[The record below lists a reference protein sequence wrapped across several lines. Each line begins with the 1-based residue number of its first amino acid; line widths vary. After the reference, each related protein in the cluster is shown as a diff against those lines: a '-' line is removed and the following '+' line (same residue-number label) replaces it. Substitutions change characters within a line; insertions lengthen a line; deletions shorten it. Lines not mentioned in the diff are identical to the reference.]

1 MPTEEFLKNLFK
13 QRNLSDAEAEVVFRA
28 LKDISIE
35 AIALELN
42 ISPNAVRK
50 RLGEVYDK
58 FDVFGRGPGKL
69 AKLQQILLSQH
80 QAQSNRKMLIWWSG
94 SDGKNLAES
103 LKYTIFSYP
112 QLETKVCTVDPI
124 VSKVW
129 RAEIEQSL
137 ENVDIVI
144 GCLTPGSSQ
153 NLWVNY
159 AAGFLEG
166 QICSQ
171 LIRSQLIRFGESLSD
186 PLTHLSSINGA
197 NQEELA
203 RLLQE
208 ITSSSAEEAKEW
220 VKFKFPQLNK
230 EIKQQPLQATPFE
243 GDKLSEAIESI
254 KNTENYLKANKYILE
269 NVCFEL
275 IILNSFTE
283 TRNQLL
289 AVNSD
294 YYIPAV
300 LYPQR
305 LIYLQRE
312 YSARVMA
319 LALVDHQEQFWSEAV
334 GREILD
340 TVDPMSTRVFV
351 FTRPEDFDRNFEML
365 LEHAGKYN
373 VFVMNY
379 KMLARKFQGFVRDFS
394 VFEVYNSKVLAEYVE
409 QSDKN
414 ELKNI
419 RFSADAEEVTKH
431 EAKIT
436 EIAKSEVAVPMR
448 KELETIIS
456 RAQQIKISGFE
467 ALQKLTQIQEEVRV
481 SLRKKVFL

>member
-1 MPTEEFLKNLFK
+1 MLTEEFLKNLFK

-58 FDVFGRGPGKL
+58 LGVFGRGPGKL
-69 AKLQQILLSQH
+69 AKLQQMLLSQY
-80 QAQSNRKMLIWWSG
+80 QAQSSQKVLIWWSG
-94 SDGKNLAES
+94 SDGKHLAES
-103 LKYTIFSYP
+103 LKNTILSYP
-112 QLETKVCTVDPI
+112 QLETKVCTLDPI
-124 VSKVW
+124 VSKAW

-144 GCLTPGSSQ
+144 GCLTPDSEQ

-159 AAGFLEG
+159 AAGFLAG
-166 QICSQ
+166 QIRNQ
-171 LIRSQLIRFGESLSD
+171 LVRFGESLSGA
-186 PLTHLSSINGA
+186 LTHLSSIDGT

-208 ITSSSAEEAKEW
+208 ITNSSPNEAKEW

-230 EIKQQPLQATPFE
+230 EIKQLPLQPTPFE
-243 GDKLSEAIESI
+243 RDKLGEAIESI
-254 KNTENYLKANKYILE
+254 KKTENYLKANKYIIE

-283 TRNQLL
+283 THNQLL

-294 YYIPAV
+294 YFIPAV

-312 YSARVMA
+312 CSARVMA

-340 TVDPMSTRVFV
+340 TADPKSIRVFV

-394 VFEVYNSKVLAEYVE
+394 VIEVSNSRVLAEYVE
-409 QSDKN
+409 PSDKN
-414 ELKNI
+414 KLKNV
-419 RFSADAEEVTKH
+419 RFSAEYEEVTKH

-436 EIAKSEVAVPMR
+436 EIVKSEVTVPMTEALR
-448 KELETIIS
+448 EIIH
-456 RAQQIKISGFE
+456 RAQQIQISDFE
-467 ALQKLTQIQEEVRV
+467 ALQKLTQIQEEVRA
-481 SLRKKVFL
+481 SLRKKVFS